1 MQIIVNSVFDSSLD
15 NRSDSRVAKRSS
27 TIQYKANPYPIVKAL
42 NDTELREN
50 IKRIQLIVVTSL
62 IDKQTNLGVNGE
74 NHNHDP
80 KLPEN
85 VQTVLV
91 GLKRRVLSDIE
102 KPIPTIYDEEVK
114 KFRRENGSA
123 ATIPVFD
130 SWKSTLYSVRKS
142 ILPPVPTLLSSIEIP
157 RDMHFNNTNQPFL
170 FYNSPTPHKVIA
182 FASEPALKILSEN
195 HHWNADGTFRTSPA
209 LFTQAYYIH
218 VFDEYSMKPV
228 VYACCEDKS
237 QAGYD
242 YLFRSLVGYA
252 AEKKIVLNP
261 KSILIDFEQ
270 VVVNTINDVFPQTSV
285 KACHFHF
292 AKNVWKRIK
301 TCHLTKLSKQ
311 ENIRRQIA
319 NIISLPMVPQDEINH
334 CMERIIDELL
344 TINTKFDKL
353 TDYIVNNYI
362 DDARFP
368 FDMWNHFDSL
378 GQRPRT
384 NNHLEGYHR
393 QLNARVRTNPDLWT
407 WINEIRSSEE
417 SVMCRVEQEQ
427 AQKRSTRSRKARYA
441 RDDEKLKLAKTKY
454 MQDKDFDAYQKVLRA
469 LSHRYINVI
478 EDATDSSD
486 EDSFH

>member
-15 NRSDSRVAKRSS
+15 NRSDSRVAKTSGKSERGETQHDDEGSS

-182 FASEPALKILSEN
+182 FASEPALKILSKN

-270 VVVNTINDVFPQTSV
+270 VVVNTINDVFPQT
-285 KACHFHF
+285 
-292 AKNVWKRIK
+292 
-301 TCHLTKLSKQ
+301 
-311 ENIRRQIA
+311 
-319 NIISLPMVPQDEINH
+319 LPMVPQDEINH

-407 WINEIRSSEE
+407 RINEIRSSEE

-469 LSHRYINVI
+469 LSHR
-478 EDATDSSD
+478 
-486 EDSFH
+486 